1 MQPYAQPHMNDPDSP
16 DNKNTQSRKND
27 TQKDDEQ
34 DDIKRWR
41 LTEDKEFRGARE
53 QIKERLSDREIPHD
67 KEVQAGEKKVRFPA
81 VRVAQ
86 QRPDHRVVAGD
97 ELNHSGSLYQG

>member
-1 MQPYAQPHMNDPDSP
+1 MQPYAQPRVNDPDSP

-27 TQKDDEQ
+27 TQQDDEQ

-41 LTEDKEFRGARE
+41 LTEDKEFSGARE

-81 VRVAQ
+81 VRVGRLRLESHVSRLAFA
-86 QRPDHRVVAGD
+86 PRVVEPARA
-97 ELNHSGSLYQG
+97 

>member
-1 MQPYAQPHMNDPDSP
+1 MNDPDSP

-67 KEVQAGEKKVRFPA
+67 KEVQAGKRKSAAESGAVERAMPHVRLRA
-81 VRVAQ
+81 
-86 QRPDHRVVAGD
+86 
-97 ELNHSGSLYQG
+97 